1 MVDKIIDNIKKYEGV
16 LLYLIFGALTTVI
29 NTVVY
34 YILYTKFNISNIV
47 SNTNAWIAAVIFAF
61 ITNKVWVFKSKSFE
75 PVLVLRELASFIL
88 ARLSTGLLDMF
99 IMYMGVDVLGGKPML
114 SKVISNVFVVILN
127 YVFSKLFIFR
137 RKPVKSDVEGF

>member
-1 MVDKIIDNIKKYEGV
+1 MFDKIIDNIKKYEGV

-47 SNTNAWIAAVIFAF
+47 SNINAWIAAVIFAF
-61 ITNKVWVFKSKSFE
+61 ITNKVWVFRSKSFE
-75 PVLVLRELASFIL
+75 PMLVLRELTSFIL

-137 RKPVKSDVEGF
+137 RKTVKSDVEGF

>member
-137 RKPVKSDVEGF
+137 RKPVKSDAEGF

>member
-1 MVDKIIDNIKKYEGV
+1 MFDKIIDNVKKYEGV

-75 PVLVLRELASFIL
+75 PVLVLRELTSFIL

-137 RKPVKSDVEGF
+137 RKPVKSDAEGF

>member
-1 MVDKIIDNIKKYEGV
+1 MFDKIIDNVKKYEGV

-75 PVLVLRELASFIL
+75 PVLVLRELTSFIL
-88 ARLSTGLLDMF
+88 ARLSRGLLDMF

-137 RKPVKSDVEGF
+137 RKPVKSDAEGF